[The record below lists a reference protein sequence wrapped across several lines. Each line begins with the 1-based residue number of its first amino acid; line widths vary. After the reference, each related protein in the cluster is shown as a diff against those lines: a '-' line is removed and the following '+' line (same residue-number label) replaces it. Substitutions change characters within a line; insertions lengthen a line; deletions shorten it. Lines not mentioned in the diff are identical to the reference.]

1 MTKYIFVT
9 GGVVSGL
16 GKGITSASLGNLLK
30 ARGLSIVNQKL
41 DPYINVDPDT
51 MNPFQ
56 HGEVFV
62 TEDGAT
68 TDLDLGHYERFT
80 GVNLRKDANVTTG
93 SIYRKVIERERKG
106 DYLGA
111 TVQVIPHITD
121 EIKRRIKGISNE
133 VDVQITEIGGTV
145 GDIEI
150 LPFLEAARQIRK
162 EFGQENV
169 MFVHVTLVPFIGPST
184 ELKTKPTQHSV
195 SMLRSYGIS
204 PDLIVLRS
212 EQELTDEIKSKVSL
226 FCDVSFENVINAPD
240 LDDIYDVPIKMY
252 EEGLDA
258 AVDKRLALNS
268 DSPDLSRW
276 NEMLSLKNGVNK
288 NVKIAILGK
297 YFGLPDSYMSV
308 VEALKHSCLQNKVN
322 LDLVWIDADNYEI
335 EDLKNLNGVVVP
347 GGFGYRGI
355 EGKIGAIEYL
365 RKNKIPF
372 LGICLGLQCAV
383 IEFARNVCG
392 ISDANST
399 EFSQTTKNPVID
411 LLPNQDLEADDV
423 GASMRLGTYPCKIQ
437 PDTMAK
443 DIYNNEIIYERHRHR
458 YEVNNKFRN
467 ELESKGLV
475 FSGLSPDED
484 LVEMIELK
492 DHPYFVASQFH
503 PEFKSRPWDPAP
515 MFNSF
520 IAASKEIEFFDE
532 KGSRIHEL
540 EKVEINPYGLKIL
553 ELNEIP
559 SLKKQKGLFIIW
571 ADSGIKGEHYLHAG
585 DGVPLRTVKALD
597 EGLPPFNSK
606 GLSIFISYKI

>member
-30 ARGLSIVNQKL
+30 SRGLSVINQKL

-80 GVNLRKDANVTTG
+80 GVNLRKDSNVTTG
-93 SIYRKVIERERKG
+93 SIYRKVIESERKG

-121 EIKRRIKGISNE
+121 EIKRRIKGISNDI
-133 VDVQITEIGGTV
+133 DVQITEIGGTV

-162 EFGQENV
+162 ELGSENV
-169 MFVHVTLVPFIGPST
+169 MFIHVTLVPFIGPST

-195 SMLRSYGIS
+195 TLLRAAGIS

-212 EQELTDEIKSKVSL
+212 DRELNEEIKSKVSL
-226 FCDVSFENVINAPD
+226 FCDVSLSNVINAPD
-240 LDDIYDVPIKMY
+240 LDDIYEVPLRMY
-252 EEGLDA
+252 DEGLDN
-258 AVDKRLALNS
+258 AVNDRLKLNS
-268 DSPDLSRW
+268 NSQDLSQW
-276 NEMLSLKNGVNK
+276 KTMVDLKQNAINT
-288 NVKIAILGK
+288 VKIAILGK
-297 YFGLPDSYMSV
+297 YFGLPDSYLSV
-308 VEALKHSCLQNKVN
+308 VESLKHSCLHNNVK
-322 LDLVWIDADNYEI
+322 LDLHWIDADNFEL
-335 EDLKNLNGVVVP
+335 DLLADMDGVIVP

-355 EGKIGAIEYL
+355 EGKISAIQYI

-392 ISDANST
+392 ISDANSS
-399 EFSQTTKNPVID
+399 EFSQNTKNYVID
-411 LLPNQDLEADDV
+411 LLPNQDLDKDDV
-423 GASMRLGTYPCKIQ
+423 GASMRLGTYPCKIN
-437 PDTMAK
+437 PDTIASK
-443 DIYNNEIIYERHRHR
+443 IYSDEVIYERHRHR
-458 YEVNNKFRN
+458 YEVNNKYRDKLIEN
-467 ELESKGLV
+467 GLIIGGV
-475 FSGLSPDED
+475 SPDNN
-484 LVEMIELK
+484 LVEMIEIK

-503 PEFKSRPWDPAP
+503 PEFKSRPWEPAP
-515 MFNSF
+515 LFNDF
-520 IAASKEIEFFDE
+520 IS
-532 KGSRIHEL
+532 S
-540 EKVEINPYGLKIL
+540 
-553 ELNEIP
+553 
-559 SLKKQKGLFIIW
+559 S
-571 ADSGIKGEHYLHAG
+571 IKTKSSESNNI
-585 DGVPLRTVKALD
+585 VSETVK
-597 EGLPPFNSK
+597 K
-606 GLSIFISYKI
+606 K

>member
-30 ARGLSIVNQKL
+30 ARGFSVVNQKL

-121 EIKRRIKGISNE
+121 EIKRRIKGISND

-162 EFGQENV
+162 ELGQENV

-204 PDLIVLRS
+204 PDIIVLRS
-212 EQELTDEIKSKVSL
+212 EQELNDEIKSKVSL
-226 FCDVSFENVINAPD
+226 FCDVSLENVINAPD
-240 LDDIYDVPIKMY
+240 LDDIYDVPIKMF
-252 EEGLDA
+252 EEGLDSS
-258 AVDKRLALNS
+258 VNTRLSLNS
-268 DSPDLSRW
+268 DEPNLDQW
-276 NEMLSLKNGVNK
+276 KQMLSLKNGVK
-288 NVKIAILGK
+288 KDIKIAILGK

-308 VEALKHSCLQNKVN
+308 VESLKHACLQNKVN
-322 LDLVWIDADNYEI
+322 LDIVWIDADNF
-335 EDLKNLNGVVVP
+335 DLDELKKLNGVVVP

-355 EGKIGAIEYL
+355 EGKILAIEYL

-383 IEFARNVCG
+383 IEFARNECK

-411 LLPNQDLEADDV
+411 LLPNQNLENDDI
-423 GASMRLGTYPCKIQ
+423 GASMRLGTYPCKIK
-437 PDTMAK
+437 PNTIASE
-443 DIYNNEIIYERHRHR
+443 IYNNEIVYERHRHR
-458 YEVNNKFRN
+458 YEVNNKFRKQ
-467 ELESKGLV
+467 LEDKGLI

-520 IAASKEIEFFDE
+520 IKASKNIEYVIENVED
-532 KGSRIHEL
+532 GQ
-540 EKVEINPYGLKIL
+540 KVK
-553 ELNEIP
+553 
-559 SLKKQKGLFIIW
+559 
-571 ADSGIKGEHYLHAG
+571 D
-585 DGVPLRTVKALD
+585 
-597 EGLPPFNSK
+597 
-606 GLSIFISYKI
+606 

>member
-30 ARGLSIVNQKL
+30 ARGLSVVNQKL

-121 EIKRRIKGISNE
+121 EIKRRIKGISND

-204 PDLIVLRS
+204 PDIIVLRS
-212 EQELTDEIKSKVSL
+212 EQELNDEIKSKVSL
-226 FCDVSFENVINAPD
+226 FCDVSLENVINAPD
-240 LDDIYDVPIKMY
+240 LDDIYDVPIKMF
-252 EEGLDA
+252 EEGLDSS
-258 AVDKRLALNS
+258 VNTRLSLNS
-268 DSPDLSRW
+268 HEPNLTQW
-276 NEMLSLKNGVNK
+276 KQMLSLKEGVQK
-288 NVKIAILGK
+288 NIKIAILGK

-308 VEALKHSCLQNKVN
+308 VEALKHACLQNKVN
-322 LDLVWIDADNYEI
+322 LDLVWIDADNFELD
-335 EDLKNLNGVVVP
+335 DLKKLNGVVVP

-355 EGKIGAIEYL
+355 EGKILAIEYL

-411 LLPNQDLEADDV
+411 LLPNQNLENDDV

-437 PDTMAK
+437 PNTNANE
-443 DIYNNEIIYERHRHR
+443 IYNNEIIYERHRHR
-458 YEVNNKFRN
+458 YEVNNKFRKK
-467 ELESKGLV
+467 LEDSGLI

-484 LVEMIELK
+484 LVEMIELR

-520 IAASKEIEFFDE
+520 ITASKNIEFVIENVED
-532 KGSRIHEL
+532 GQ
-540 EKVEINPYGLKIL
+540 KVK
-553 ELNEIP
+553 
-559 SLKKQKGLFIIW
+559 
-571 ADSGIKGEHYLHAG
+571 D
-585 DGVPLRTVKALD
+585 
-597 EGLPPFNSK
+597 
-606 GLSIFISYKI
+606 

>member
-268 DSPDLSRW
+268 DSPDLTRW

-443 DIYNNEIIYERHRHR
+443 DLYNNEIIYERHRHR

-520 IAASKEIEFFDE
+520 IAASKEIKFFDE
-532 KGSRIHEL
+532 NVKDEH
-540 EKVEINPYGLKIL
+540 KVK
-553 ELNEIP
+553 
-559 SLKKQKGLFIIW
+559 
-571 ADSGIKGEHYLHAG
+571 D
-585 DGVPLRTVKALD
+585 
-597 EGLPPFNSK
+597 
-606 GLSIFISYKI
+606 

>member
-355 EGKIGAIEYL
+355 EGKIGAIEFL

-443 DIYNNEIIYERHRHR
+443 EVYNNEIIYERHRHR

-520 IAASKEIEFFDE
+520 IAASKEIKFFDE
-532 KGSRIHEL
+532 NVKDCLLYTS
-540 EKVEINPYGLKIL
+540 
-553 ELNEIP
+553 P
-559 SLKKQKGLFIIW
+559 SPRD
-571 ADSGIKGEHYLHAG
+571 A
-585 DGVPLRTVKALD
+585 
-597 EGLPPFNSK
+597 
-606 GLSIFISYKI
+606 

>member
-258 AVDKRLALNS
+258 AVDKRLSLNS
-268 DSPDLSRW
+268 DSTDLSRW

-335 EDLKNLNGVVVP
+335 EDLKKLNGVVVP

-365 RKNKIPF
+365 GKNKIPF

-520 IAASKEIEFFDE
+520 IAASKEIKFFDE
-532 KGSRIHEL
+532 NVKDEH
-540 EKVEINPYGLKIL
+540 KVK
-553 ELNEIP
+553 
-559 SLKKQKGLFIIW
+559 
-571 ADSGIKGEHYLHAG
+571 D
-585 DGVPLRTVKALD
+585 
-597 EGLPPFNSK
+597 
-606 GLSIFISYKI
+606 

>member
-93 SIYRKVIERERKG
+93 SIYRKVIDRERKG

-437 PDTMAK
+437 PDTLAK
-443 DIYNNEIIYERHRHR
+443 DVYNNEIIYERHRHG

-520 IAASKEIEFFDE
+520 IAASKEIKFFDE
-532 KGSRIHEL
+532 NVKDEH
-540 EKVEINPYGLKIL
+540 KVK
-553 ELNEIP
+553 
-559 SLKKQKGLFIIW
+559 
-571 ADSGIKGEHYLHAG
+571 D
-585 DGVPLRTVKALD
+585 
-597 EGLPPFNSK
+597 
-606 GLSIFISYKI
+606 

>member
-106 DYLGA
+106 DYIGA

-268 DSPDLSRW
+268 DSPYLSRW

-443 DIYNNEIIYERHRHR
+443 DVYNNEIIYERHRHR

-484 LVEMIELK
+484 LVEMIEIK

-520 IAASKEIEFFDE
+520 IAASKEIKFFDE
-532 KGSRIHEL
+532 NVKDEH
-540 EKVEINPYGLKIL
+540 KVK
-553 ELNEIP
+553 
-559 SLKKQKGLFIIW
+559 
-571 ADSGIKGEHYLHAG
+571 D
-585 DGVPLRTVKALD
+585 
-597 EGLPPFNSK
+597 
-606 GLSIFISYKI
+606 

>member
-30 ARGLSIVNQKL
+30 SRGLSVVNQKL

-93 SIYRKVIERERKG
+93 SIYRKVIDRERKG

-121 EIKRRIKGISNE
+121 EIKRRIKGISND

-204 PDLIVLRS
+204 PDIIVLRS
-212 EQELTDEIKSKVSL
+212 EQELNDEIKNKVSL
-226 FCDVSFENVINAPD
+226 FCDVSIDNVINAPD
-240 LDDIYDVPIKMY
+240 LDDIYDIPIKMH

-258 AVDKRLALNS
+258 SVNTRLSLNS
-268 DSPDLSRW
+268 KEPNLTQW
-276 NEMLSLKNGVNK
+276 KQMLSLKDGVQQNI
-288 NVKIAILGK
+288 KIAILGK

-308 VEALKHSCLQNKVN
+308 VEALKHACLQNKVN
-322 LDLVWIDADNYEI
+322 LDLLWIDADNF
-335 EDLKNLNGVVVP
+335 DLDELKKLNGVVVP

-355 EGKIGAIEYL
+355 EGKILAIEYL

-411 LLPNQDLEADDV
+411 LLPNQNLEDDDI

-437 PDTMAK
+437 SDTTANE
-443 DIYNNEIIYERHRHR
+443 IYNNEIVYERHRHR
-458 YEVNNKFRN
+458 YEVNNKFRKN
-467 ELESKGLV
+467 LEDNGLI

-484 LVEMIELK
+484 LIEMIELK

-503 PEFKSRPWDPAP
+503 PEFKSRPWEPAP

-520 IAASKEIEFFDE
+520 IAASKNIEFVIENVED
-532 KGSRIHEL
+532 GQ
-540 EKVEINPYGLKIL
+540 KVK
-553 ELNEIP
+553 
-559 SLKKQKGLFIIW
+559 
-571 ADSGIKGEHYLHAG
+571 D
-585 DGVPLRTVKALD
+585 
-597 EGLPPFNSK
+597 
-606 GLSIFISYKI
+606 

>member
-30 ARGLSIVNQKL
+30 SRGLSVVNQKL

-93 SIYRKVIERERKG
+93 SIYRKVIDRERKG
-106 DYLGA
+106 DYLGD

-121 EIKRRIKGISNE
+121 EIKRRIKGISND

-204 PDLIVLRS
+204 PDIIVLRS
-212 EQELTDEIKSKVSL
+212 EQELNDEIKNKVSL
-226 FCDVSFENVINAPD
+226 FCDVSIDNVINAPD
-240 LDDIYDVPIKMY
+240 LDDIYDIPLKMH
-252 EEGLDA
+252 EEGLDSS
-258 AVDKRLALNS
+258 VNTRLSLNS
-268 DSPDLSRW
+268 KDPNLTQW
-276 NEMLSLKNGVNK
+276 KQMLSLKDGVKQNI
-288 NVKIAILGK
+288 KIAILGK

-308 VEALKHSCLQNKVN
+308 VEALKHACLQNKVN
-322 LDLVWIDADNYEI
+322 LDLLWIDADNF
-335 EDLKNLNGVVVP
+335 DLDELKKLNGVVVP

-355 EGKIGAIEYL
+355 EGKILAIEFL

-411 LLPNQDLEADDV
+411 LLPNQNLEDDDI

-437 PDTMAK
+437 SDTTANK
-443 DIYNNEIIYERHRHR
+443 IYNNEIVYERHRHR
-458 YEVNNKFRN
+458 YEVNNKFRKN
-467 ELESKGLV
+467 LEDNGLI

-484 LVEMIELK
+484 LIEMIELK

-503 PEFKSRPWDPAP
+503 PEFKSRPWEPAP

-520 IAASKEIEFFDE
+520 ISASKNIEFVIE
-532 KGSRIHEL
+532 NVEYGQ
-540 EKVEINPYGLKIL
+540 KVK
-553 ELNEIP
+553 
-559 SLKKQKGLFIIW
+559 
-571 ADSGIKGEHYLHAG
+571 D
-585 DGVPLRTVKALD
+585 
-597 EGLPPFNSK
+597 
-606 GLSIFISYKI
+606 

>member
-30 ARGLSIVNQKL
+30 SRGLSIVNQKL

-121 EIKRRIKGISNE
+121 EIKRRIKGISND

-162 EFGQENV
+162 ELGSENV
-169 MFVHVTLVPFIGPST
+169 MFIHVTLVPFIGPST

-195 SMLRSYGIS
+195 SMLRGYGIS

-212 EQELTDEIKSKVSL
+212 DRGLDEDIKNKVSL
-226 FCDVSFENVINAPD
+226 FCDVSYENVINAPD
-240 LDDIYDVPIKMY
+240 LDDIYDVPLKMHS
-252 EEGLDA
+252 EGLDA
-258 AVDKRLALNS
+258 AVDKRLNLDTTEPELQDWKNML
-268 DSPDLSRW
+268 DLKK
-276 NEMLSLKNGVNK
+276 EATKDVE
-288 NVKIAILGK
+288 IAILGK

-308 VEALKHSCLQNKVN
+308 VESLKHACLQNKVN
-322 LDLVWIDADNYEI
+322 LNLHWIDADNYDN
-335 EDLKNLNGVVVP
+335 EDLSNLDGVVVP
-347 GGFGYRGI
+347 GGFGVRGI
-355 EGKIGAIEYL
+355 EGKISAIQYL
-365 RKNKIPF
+365 RENKVPF

-383 IEFARNVCG
+383 IEYARNVCG
-392 ISDANST
+392 INDANSS
-399 EFSQTTKNPVID
+399 EFSQNTKDFVID
-411 LLPNQDLEADDV
+411 LLPNQDLDKDDV
-423 GASMRLGTYPCKIQ
+423 GASMRLGTYPCKIEKN
-437 PDTMAK
+437 TLTSEIYK
-443 DIYNNEIIYERHRHR
+443 DEVIYERHRHR
-458 YEVNNKFRN
+458 YEVNNKYRDT
-467 ELESKGLV
+467 LEENGLI
-475 FSGLSPDED
+475 FSGLSPDNN

-492 DHPYFVASQFH
+492 DHPFFVGSQFH
-503 PEFKSRPWDPAP
+503 PEFKSRPWEPSP
-515 MFNSF
+515 IFNSF
-520 IAASKEIEFFDE
+520 IKSASIKTQNKNEATL
-532 KGSRIHEL
+532 KT
-540 EKVEINPYGLKIL
+540 KVK
-553 ELNEIP
+553 
-559 SLKKQKGLFIIW
+559 
-571 ADSGIKGEHYLHAG
+571 D
-585 DGVPLRTVKALD
+585 
-597 EGLPPFNSK
+597 
-606 GLSIFISYKI
+606 

>member
-258 AVDKRLALNS
+258 AVDKRLSLNS
-268 DSPDLSRW
+268 DSTDLSRW

-355 EGKIGAIEYL
+355 EGKIGAIEFL

-437 PDTMAK
+437 PETMAK

-520 IAASKEIEFFDE
+520 IAASKEIKFFDE
-532 KGSRIHEL
+532 NVKDEH
-540 EKVEINPYGLKIL
+540 KVK
-553 ELNEIP
+553 
-559 SLKKQKGLFIIW
+559 
-571 ADSGIKGEHYLHAG
+571 D
-585 DGVPLRTVKALD
+585 
-597 EGLPPFNSK
+597 
-606 GLSIFISYKI
+606 

>member
-30 ARGLSIVNQKL
+30 ARKLTVVNQKL

-80 GVNLRKDANVTTG
+80 GVNLKRDANVTTG

-106 DYLGA
+106 SYLGD

-121 EIKRRIKGISNE
+121 EIKRRIKGISND

-169 MFVHVTLVPFIGPST
+169 MFVHVTLVPYIGPST

-204 PDLIVLRS
+204 PDLIVLR
-212 EQELTDEIKSKVSL
+212 TDRDLGQEIKNKVSL
-226 FCDVSFENVINAPD
+226 FCDVDISNVIEAPD
-240 LDDIYDVPIKMY
+240 LSDIYDVPIKMF
-252 EEGLDA
+252 EEGLDE
-258 AVDKRLALNS
+258 AVDKRLNLQTS
-268 DSPDLSRW
+268 PPDLNKWKS
-276 NEMLSLKNGVNK
+276 MMDLKKDIKK
-288 NVKIAILGK
+288 NIRIGILGK

-308 VEALKHSCLQNKVN
+308 VEALRHSCLQLKLG
-322 LDLVWIDADNYEI
+322 LDLVWLDADNYEL
-335 EDLKNLNGVVVP
+335 EELSSLNGVIIP

-355 EGKIGAIEYL
+355 EGKIEAIKYIRE
-365 RKNKIPF
+365 NKIPF

-383 IEFARNVCG
+383 IEFARNVCN
-392 ISDANST
+392 IKDANSS
-399 EFSQTTKNPVID
+399 EFSQSSKNLVID
-411 LLPNQDLEADDV
+411 LLPDQNLDKDDV

-437 PDTMAK
+437 SGSVSK
-443 DIYNNEIIYERHRHR
+443 SIYKEEVIYERHRHR
-458 YEVNNKFRN
+458 YEVNNKYRDQLA
-467 ELESKGLV
+467 EGGLV
-475 FSGLSPDED
+475 FSGLSPDNN
-484 LVEMIELK
+484 LVEMIELR

-503 PEFKSRPWDPAP
+503 PEFKSRPWEPAP
-515 MFNSF
+515 MFYSF
-520 IAASKEIEFFDE
+520 VEAAA
-532 KGSRIHEL
+532 
-540 EKVEINPYGLKIL
+540 KVESS
-553 ELNEIP
+553 E
-559 SLKKQKGLFIIW
+559 
-571 ADSGIKGEHYLHAG
+571 
-585 DGVPLRTVKALD
+585 VPLKNEQTVSD
-597 EGLPPFNSK
+597 
-606 GLSIFISYKI
+606 

>member
-30 ARGLSIVNQKL
+30 ARNLSVVNQKL

-80 GVNLRKDANVTTG
+80 GVNLKRDANVTTG

-106 DYLGA
+106 SYLGD

-121 EIKRRIKGISNE
+121 EIKRRIKGISND

-169 MFVHVTLVPFIGPST
+169 MFVHVTLVPYIGPST

-204 PDLIVLRS
+204 PDLIVLR
-212 EQELTDEIKSKVSL
+212 TDRDLGQEIKNKVSL
-226 FCDVSFENVINAPD
+226 FCDVDISNVIEAPD
-240 LDDIYDVPIKMY
+240 LSDIYDVPIKMF
-252 EEGLDA
+252 EEGLDE
-258 AVDKRLALNS
+258 AVDKRLNLQTS
-268 DSPDLSRW
+268 PPDLSKW
-276 NEMLSLKNGVNK
+276 KSMMDLKKDIKK
-288 NVKIAILGK
+288 NIRIGILGK

-308 VEALKHSCLQNKVN
+308 VEALRHSCLQQKLN
-322 LDLVWIDADNYEI
+322 LDLVWLDADNY
-335 EDLKNLNGVVVP
+335 DLEELSSLNGVIIP

-355 EGKIGAIEYL
+355 EGKIEAIKYIRE
-365 RKNKIPF
+365 NKIPF

-383 IEFARNVCG
+383 IEFARNVCN
-392 ISDANST
+392 IKDANSS
-399 EFSQTTKNPVID
+399 EFSQSSKNLVID
-411 LLPNQDLEADDV
+411 LLPDQNLEKDDV

-437 PDTMAK
+437 NGSVSKSIYK
-443 DIYNNEIIYERHRHR
+443 DEVIYERHRHR
-458 YEVNNKFRN
+458 YEVNNKYRDQLA
-467 ELESKGLV
+467 EGGLV
-475 FSGLSPDED
+475 FSGLSPDNN
-484 LVEMIELK
+484 LVEMIELR

-503 PEFKSRPWDPAP
+503 PEFKSRPWEPAP
-515 MFNSF
+515 MFYSFVEAAAKIENS
-520 IAASKEIEFFDE
+520 E
-532 KGSRIHEL
+532 
-540 EKVEINPYGLKIL
+540 
-553 ELNEIP
+553 
-559 SLKKQKGLFIIW
+559 
-571 ADSGIKGEHYLHAG
+571 
-585 DGVPLRTVKALD
+585 VPLKNEQTVSD
-597 EGLPPFNSK
+597 
-606 GLSIFISYKI
+606 

>member
-30 ARGLSIVNQKL
+30 SRGLSVVNQKL

-121 EIKRRIKGISNE
+121 EIKRRIKGISND

-212 EQELTDEIKSKVSL
+212 DRDLTDEIKSKVSL
-226 FCDVSFENVINAPD
+226 FCDVDLHNVINAPD
-240 LDDIYDVPIKMY
+240 LNDIYDVPLKMLD
-252 EEGLDA
+252 EGLDS
-258 AVDKRLALNS
+258 AVDKRLNLNTPE
-268 DSPDLSRW
+268 PDLTKWKS
-276 NEMLSLKNGVNK
+276 MMSLKDGVTK
-288 NVKIAILGK
+288 NVNIAILGK

-308 VEALKHSCLQNKVN
+308 VEALKHACLQNKVILN
-322 LDLVWIDADNYEI
+322 LHWIDADNFDIDE
-335 EDLKNLNGVVVP
+335 LSSLNGVVVP

-355 EGKIGAIEYL
+355 EGKISAIEYI
-365 RKNKIPF
+365 RKNNIPF

-392 ISDANST
+392 ISDANSS
-399 EFSQTTKNPVID
+399 EFSKISKNPVID
-411 LLPNQDLEADDV
+411 ILPNQNLEKDDV
-423 GASMRLGTYPCKIQ
+423 GASMRLGTYPCKIID
-437 PDTMAK
+437 DTHAQK
-443 DIYNNEIIYERHRHR
+443 IYGNEIVYERHRHR
-458 YEVNNKFRN
+458 YEVNNKYRK
-467 ELESKGLV
+467 ELEASGLV
-475 FSGLSPDED
+475 FSGVSPDED
-484 LVEMIELK
+484 LIEMIELK
-492 DHPYFVASQFH
+492 GHPFFVASQFH

-520 IAASKEIEFFDE
+520 IKASKELDIPKE
-532 KGSRIHEL
+532 KIDDST
-540 EKVEINPYGLKIL
+540 KVR
-553 ELNEIP
+553 
-559 SLKKQKGLFIIW
+559 
-571 ADSGIKGEHYLHAG
+571 D
-585 DGVPLRTVKALD
+585 
-597 EGLPPFNSK
+597 
-606 GLSIFISYKI
+606 

>member
-1 MTKYIFVT
+1 VTKYIFVT

-252 EEGLDA
+252 EEGLDS

-411 LLPNQDLEADDV
+411 LLPNQDLEADDI

-520 IAASKEIEFFDE
+520 IAASKEIKFFDE
-532 KGSRIHEL
+532 NVKDEH
-540 EKVEINPYGLKIL
+540 KVK
-553 ELNEIP
+553 
-559 SLKKQKGLFIIW
+559 
-571 ADSGIKGEHYLHAG
+571 D
-585 DGVPLRTVKALD
+585 
-597 EGLPPFNSK
+597 
-606 GLSIFISYKI
+606 

>member
-30 ARGLSIVNQKL
+30 SRGLSVINQKL

-80 GVNLRKDANVTTG
+80 GVNLRKDSNVTTG
-93 SIYRKVIERERKG
+93 SIYRKVIESERKG

-121 EIKRRIKGISNE
+121 EIKRRIKGISNDI
-133 VDVQITEIGGTV
+133 DVQITEIGGTV

-162 EFGQENV
+162 ELGSENV

-195 SMLRSYGIS
+195 TLLRAAGIS

-212 EQELTDEIKSKVSL
+212 DRELNEEIKSKVSL
-226 FCDVSFENVINAPD
+226 FCDVSLSNVINAPD
-240 LDDIYDVPIKMY
+240 LDDIYEVPLRMFD
-252 EEGLDA
+252 EGLDN
-258 AVDKRLALNS
+258 AVNDRLKLNS
-268 DSPDLSRW
+268 NSQDLSQW
-276 NEMLSLKNGVNK
+276 KTMVDLKQNAINT
-288 NVKIAILGK
+288 VKIAILGK
-297 YFGLPDSYMSV
+297 YFGLPDSYLSV
-308 VEALKHSCLQNKVN
+308 VESLKHSCLHNNVK
-322 LDLVWIDADNYEI
+322 LDLHWIDADNFEL
-335 EDLKNLNGVVVP
+335 DLLADMDGVIVP

-355 EGKIGAIEYL
+355 EGKISAIQYIRE
-365 RKNKIPF
+365 NKIPF

-392 ISDANST
+392 ISDANSS
-399 EFSQTTKNPVID
+399 EFSQNTKNYVID
-411 LLPNQDLEADDV
+411 LLPNQDLDKDDV
-423 GASMRLGTYPCKIQ
+423 GASMRLGTYPCKIN
-437 PDTMAK
+437 PDTIASK
-443 DIYNNEIIYERHRHR
+443 IYSDEIIYERHRHR
-458 YEVNNKFRN
+458 YEVNNKYRDKLIEN
-467 ELESKGLV
+467 GLIIGGV
-475 FSGLSPDED
+475 SPDNN
-484 LVEMIELK
+484 LVEMIEIK

-503 PEFKSRPWDPAP
+503 PEFKSRPWEPAP
-515 MFNSF
+515 LFNDF
-520 IAASKEIEFFDE
+520 IAS
-532 KGSRIHEL
+532 
-540 EKVEINPYGLKIL
+540 
-553 ELNEIP
+553 
-559 SLKKQKGLFIIW
+559 SLKTKSSESNNIV
-571 ADSGIKGEHYLHAG
+571 SE
-585 DGVPLRTVKALD
+585 TVK
-597 EGLPPFNSK
+597 K
-606 GLSIFISYKI
+606 K

>member
-30 ARGLSIVNQKL
+30 SRGLTVINQKL

-121 EIKRRIKGISNE
+121 EIKRRIKGISND

-162 EFGQENV
+162 ELGSENV
-169 MFVHVTLVPFIGPST
+169 MFIHVTLVPYIGPST

-195 SMLRSYGIS
+195 SMLRGYGIS

-212 EQELTDEIKSKVSL
+212 DKGLDEDIKNKVSL
-226 FCDVSFENVINAPD
+226 FCDVTYENVINAPD
-240 LDDIYDVPIKMY
+240 LDDIYDVPLKMNS
-252 EEGLDA
+252 EGLDL
-258 AVDKRLALNS
+258 AVDKRLNLNTEQ
-268 DSPDLSRW
+268 PDLESW
-276 NEMLSLKNGVNK
+276 KKMLNLKK
-288 NVKIAILGK
+288 EATKEIRIAILGK

-308 VEALKHSCLQNKVN
+308 VESLKHACLQNKVN
-322 LDLVWIDADNYEI
+322 LNLQWIDADSYEI
-335 EDLKNLNGVVVP
+335 DDLSSLDGVVVP
-347 GGFGYRGI
+347 GGFGVRGI
-355 EGKIGAIEYL
+355 EGKIKAIQYL
-365 RKNKIPF
+365 RVNKIPF

-383 IEFARNVCG
+383 IEYARNVCG
-392 ISDANST
+392 INEANSS
-399 EFSQTTKNPVID
+399 EFSQNTKDYVID
-411 LLPNQDLEADDV
+411 LLPNQDLDKDDV
-423 GASMRLGTYPCKIQ
+423 GASMRLGTYPCKIEKN
-437 PDTMAK
+437 TLTSE
-443 DIYNNEIIYERHRHR
+443 IYNEEVIYERHRHR
-458 YEVNNKFRN
+458 YEVNNKYRDI
-467 ELESKGLV
+467 LEKNGLI
-475 FSGLSPDED
+475 FSGLSPDNN
-484 LVEMIELK
+484 LVEMIEIK
-492 DHPYFVASQFH
+492 DHPFLVATQFH
-503 PEFKSRPWDPAP
+503 PEFKSRPWEPAP
-515 MFNSF
+515 MFNKF
-520 IAASKEIEFFDE
+520 IQSASSEPKTTSDNSS
-532 KGSRIHEL
+532 KA
-540 EKVEINPYGLKIL
+540 KVK
-553 ELNEIP
+553 
-559 SLKKQKGLFIIW
+559 
-571 ADSGIKGEHYLHAG
+571 D
-585 DGVPLRTVKALD
+585 
-597 EGLPPFNSK
+597 
-606 GLSIFISYKI
+606 

>member
-30 ARGLSIVNQKL
+30 ARNLTVVNQKL

-80 GVNLRKDANVTTG
+80 GVNLKRDANVTTG

-106 DYLGA
+106 SYLGD

-121 EIKRRIKGISNE
+121 EIKRRIKGISND

-169 MFVHVTLVPFIGPST
+169 MFVHVTLVPYIGPST

-204 PDLIVLRS
+204 PDLIVLR
-212 EQELTDEIKSKVSL
+212 TDRDLGQEIKNKVSL
-226 FCDVSFENVINAPD
+226 FCDVDISNVIEAPD
-240 LDDIYDVPIKMY
+240 LSDIYDVPIKMF
-252 EEGLDA
+252 EEGLDE
-258 AVDKRLALNS
+258 AVDKRLNLQTS
-268 DSPDLSRW
+268 PPDLSKW
-276 NEMLSLKNGVNK
+276 KSMMDLKKDIKRNIRIG
-288 NVKIAILGK
+288 ILGK

-308 VEALKHSCLQNKVN
+308 VEALRHSCLQQKLS
-322 LDLVWIDADNYEI
+322 LDLVWLDADNYEL
-335 EDLKNLNGVVVP
+335 EELSSLNGVIIP

-355 EGKIGAIEYL
+355 EGKIEAIKYIRE
-365 RKNKIPF
+365 NNIPF

-383 IEFARNVCG
+383 IEFARNVCN
-392 ISDANST
+392 IKDANSS
-399 EFSQTTKNPVID
+399 EFSQSSKNLVID
-411 LLPNQDLEADDV
+411 LLPDQNLEKDDV
-423 GASMRLGTYPCKIQ
+423 GASMRLGTYPCKLQSGSVSKSIY
-437 PDTMAK
+437 K
-443 DIYNNEIIYERHRHR
+443 DEVIYERHRHR
-458 YEVNNKFRN
+458 YEVNNKYRDQLA
-467 ELESKGLV
+467 EGGLV
-475 FSGLSPDED
+475 FSGLSPDNN

-503 PEFKSRPWDPAP
+503 PEFKSRPWEPAP
-515 MFNSF
+515 MFYSF
-520 IAASKEIEFFDE
+520 VEAAAKIE
-532 KGSRIHEL
+532 
-540 EKVEINPYGLKIL
+540 NP
-553 ELNEIP
+553 E
-559 SLKKQKGLFIIW
+559 
-571 ADSGIKGEHYLHAG
+571 
-585 DGVPLRTVKALD
+585 VPLKNEQTVSD
-597 EGLPPFNSK
+597 
-606 GLSIFISYKI
+606 

>member
-30 ARGLSIVNQKL
+30 ARGLSVVNQKL

-162 EFGQENV
+162 ELGQENV

-204 PDLIVLRS
+204 PDIIVLRS
-212 EQELTDEIKSKVSL
+212 EQELNDEIKNKVSL
-226 FCDVSFENVINAPD
+226 FCDVSLENVINAPD
-240 LDDIYDVPIKMY
+240 LDDIYDIPIKMF
-252 EEGLDA
+252 EEGLDSS
-258 AVDKRLALNS
+258 VNTRLMLNS
-268 DSPDLSRW
+268 SSPDFTQW
-276 NEMLSLKNGVNK
+276 KQMLSLKDGVQK
-288 NVKIAILGK
+288 NIKIAILGK

-308 VEALKHSCLQNKVN
+308 VEALKHACLHNKVS
-322 LDLVWIDADNYEI
+322 LDLVWIDADNF
-335 EDLKNLNGVVVP
+335 DLDELKELNGVVVP

-355 EGKIGAIEYL
+355 EGKILAIEYL
-365 RKNKIPF
+365 RKNNIPF

-411 LLPNQDLEADDV
+411 LLPNQNLEHDDV

-437 PDTMAK
+437 PNTTVNE
-443 DIYNNEIIYERHRHR
+443 IYKNEIIYERHRHR
-458 YEVNNKFRN
+458 YEVNNKFRK
-467 ELESKGLV
+467 ELEDNGLI

-503 PEFKSRPWDPAP
+503 PEFKSRPWEPAP

-520 IAASKEIEFFDE
+520 INASKNIEFVIENVED
-532 KGSRIHEL
+532 GQ
-540 EKVEINPYGLKIL
+540 KVK
-553 ELNEIP
+553 
-559 SLKKQKGLFIIW
+559 
-571 ADSGIKGEHYLHAG
+571 D
-585 DGVPLRTVKALD
+585 
-597 EGLPPFNSK
+597 
-606 GLSIFISYKI
+606 

>member
-30 ARGLSIVNQKL
+30 SRGLSIVNQKL

-121 EIKRRIKGISNE
+121 EIKRRIKGISND

-162 EFGQENV
+162 ELGSENV
-169 MFVHVTLVPFIGPST
+169 MFIHVTLVPFIGPST

-195 SMLRSYGIS
+195 SMLRGYGIS

-212 EQELTDEIKSKVSL
+212 DRGLDEDIKNKVSL
-226 FCDVSFENVINAPD
+226 FCDVSYENVINAPD
-240 LDDIYDVPIKMY
+240 LDDIYDVPLKMHS
-252 EEGLDA
+252 EGLDA
-258 AVDKRLALNS
+258 AVDKRLNLDTTEPELQDWKNML
-268 DSPDLSRW
+268 DLKK
-276 NEMLSLKNGVNK
+276 EATKDVE
-288 NVKIAILGK
+288 IAILGK

-308 VEALKHSCLQNKVN
+308 VESLKHACLQNKVN
-322 LDLVWIDADNYEI
+322 LNLHWIDADNYDN
-335 EDLKNLNGVVVP
+335 EDLSNLDGVVVP
-347 GGFGYRGI
+347 GGFGVRGI
-355 EGKIGAIEYL
+355 EGKISAIQYL
-365 RKNKIPF
+365 RENKVPF

-383 IEFARNVCG
+383 IEYARNVCG
-392 ISDANST
+392 INDANSS
-399 EFSQTTKNPVID
+399 EFSQNTKDFVID
-411 LLPNQDLEADDV
+411 LLPNQDLDKDDV
-423 GASMRLGTYPCKIQ
+423 GASMRLGTYPCKIEKN
-437 PDTMAK
+437 TLTSEIYK
-443 DIYNNEIIYERHRHR
+443 DEVIYERHRHR
-458 YEVNNKFRN
+458 YEVNNKYRDT
-467 ELESKGLV
+467 LEENGLI
-475 FSGLSPDED
+475 FSGLSPDNN

-492 DHPYFVASQFH
+492 DHPFFVASQFH
-503 PEFKSRPWDPAP
+503 PEFKSRPWEPSP
-515 MFNSF
+515 IFNSF
-520 IAASKEIEFFDE
+520 IKSASIKTQNKNEATI
-532 KGSRIHEL
+532 KT
-540 EKVEINPYGLKIL
+540 KVK
-553 ELNEIP
+553 
-559 SLKKQKGLFIIW
+559 
-571 ADSGIKGEHYLHAG
+571 D
-585 DGVPLRTVKALD
+585 
-597 EGLPPFNSK
+597 
-606 GLSIFISYKI
+606 

>member
-30 ARGLSIVNQKL
+30 ARGLSVVNQKL

-121 EIKRRIKGISNE
+121 EIKRRIKGISND
-133 VDVQITEIGGTV
+133 VDIQITEIGGTV

-162 EFGQENV
+162 EFGSENV
-169 MFVHVTLVPFIGPST
+169 MFVHVTLVPFIGPSS

-204 PDLIVLRS
+204 PDIIVLRS
-212 EQELTDEIKSKVSL
+212 DRDLDKDIKNKVSQ
-226 FCDVSFENVINAPD
+226 FCDVDNDKVINAPD
-240 LDDIYDVPIKMY
+240 LDDIYEVPLYMY
-252 EEGLDA
+252 NEGLDK
-258 AVDKRLALNS
+258 AVNSRLKLNS
-268 DSPDLSRW
+268 PEPDLTKW
-276 NEMLSLKNGVNK
+276 KKLLDLKKG
-288 NVKIAILGK
+288 IDQEIQIGILGK
-297 YFGLPDSYMSV
+297 YFGLPDSYLSV
-308 VEALKHSCLQNKVN
+308 VEALKHSCLHNKVN
-322 LDLVWIDADNYEI
+322 LNLKWIDADNYDI
-335 EDLKNLNGVVVP
+335 EDISNLDGVIIP

-355 EGKIGAIEYL
+355 EGKITAIEYL
-365 RKNKIPF
+365 RKNNIPF

-392 ISDANST
+392 IKDANSS
-399 EFSQTTKNPVID
+399 EFSQTTPNPVID
-411 LLPNQDLEADDV
+411 LLPNQNLEKDDI
-423 GASMRLGTYPCKIQ
+423 GASMRLGTYPCKI
-437 PDTMAK
+437 TKSTIAEN
-443 DIYNNEIIYERHRHR
+443 IYKNEIIYERHRHR
-458 YEVNNKFRN
+458 YEVNNKFRKQ
-467 ELESKGLV
+467 LEENGLV
-475 FSGLSPDED
+475 ISGMSPDED
-484 LVEMIELK
+484 LVEMIEIK

-503 PEFKSRPWDPAP
+503 PEFKSRPWEPAP
-515 MFNSF
+515 MFYEFVKSAKN
-520 IAASKEIEFFDE
+520 ISKVDR
-532 KGSRIHEL
+532 KIHDKEQ
-540 EKVEINPYGLKIL
+540 VR
-553 ELNEIP
+553 
-559 SLKKQKGLFIIW
+559 
-571 ADSGIKGEHYLHAG
+571 D
-585 DGVPLRTVKALD
+585 
-597 EGLPPFNSK
+597 
-606 GLSIFISYKI
+606 

>member
-1 MTKYIFVT
+1 MIKYIFVT

-30 ARGLSIVNQKL
+30 ARNLTVVNQKL

-80 GVNLRKDANVTTG
+80 GVNLKRDANVTTG

-106 DYLGA
+106 SYLGD

-121 EIKRRIKGISNE
+121 EIKRRIKGISND

-162 EFGQENV
+162 EFGQKNV
-169 MFVHVTLVPFIGPST
+169 MFIHVTLVPYIGPST

-204 PDLIVLRS
+204 PDLIVLR
-212 EQELTDEIKSKVSL
+212 TDRDLGQEIKNKVSL
-226 FCDVSFENVINAPD
+226 FCDVDISNVIEAPD
-240 LDDIYDVPIKMY
+240 LSDIYDVPIKMF
-252 EEGLDA
+252 EEGLDE
-258 AVDKRLALNS
+258 AVDKRLNLQTS
-268 DSPDLSRW
+268 PPDLSKW
-276 NEMLSLKNGVNK
+276 KSMMDLKKDIKK
-288 NVKIAILGK
+288 NIRIGILGK

-308 VEALKHSCLQNKVN
+308 VEALRHSCLQQKLS
-322 LDLVWIDADNYEI
+322 LDLVWLDADNY
-335 EDLKNLNGVVVP
+335 DLEELSTLNGVIIP

-355 EGKIGAIEYL
+355 EGKIEAIKYIRE
-365 RKNKIPF
+365 NKIPF

-383 IEFARNVCG
+383 IEFARNVCN
-392 ISDANST
+392 IKDANSS
-399 EFSQTTKNPVID
+399 EFSQSSKDLVID
-411 LLPNQDLEADDV
+411 LLPDQNLEKDDV

-437 PDTMAK
+437 NGSVSKSIYK
-443 DIYNNEIIYERHRHR
+443 DEVIYERHRHR
-458 YEVNNKFRN
+458 YEVNNKYRDQLA
-467 ELESKGLV
+467 EGGLV
-475 FSGLSPDED
+475 FSGLSPDNN

-503 PEFKSRPWDPAP
+503 PEFKSRPWEPAP
-515 MFNSF
+515 MFYSF
-520 IAASKEIEFFDE
+520 VEAAAKIETPE
-532 KGSRIHEL
+532 
-540 EKVEINPYGLKIL
+540 
-553 ELNEIP
+553 
-559 SLKKQKGLFIIW
+559 
-571 ADSGIKGEHYLHAG
+571 
-585 DGVPLRTVKALD
+585 VPLKTEQTVSD
-597 EGLPPFNSK
+597 
-606 GLSIFISYKI
+606 

>member
-106 DYLGA
+106 DYIGA

-276 NEMLSLKNGVNK
+276 SEMLSLKNGVNK

-437 PDTMAK
+437 PDTMTK

-467 ELESKGLV
+467 ELESKGLI

-520 IAASKEIEFFDE
+520 IAASKEIKFFDE
-532 KGSRIHEL
+532 NVKDEH
-540 EKVEINPYGLKIL
+540 KVK
-553 ELNEIP
+553 
-559 SLKKQKGLFIIW
+559 
-571 ADSGIKGEHYLHAG
+571 D
-585 DGVPLRTVKALD
+585 
-597 EGLPPFNSK
+597 
-606 GLSIFISYKI
+606 

>member
-30 ARGLSIVNQKL
+30 ARGLSVINQKL

-80 GVNLRKDANVTTG
+80 GVNLKKDSNVTTG
-93 SIYRKVIERERKG
+93 SIYRKVIESERKG

-121 EIKRRIKGISNE
+121 EIKRRIKGISNN

-162 EFGQENV
+162 ELGIENV
-169 MFVHVTLVPFIGPST
+169 MFIHVTLVPFIGPST

-195 SMLRSYGIS
+195 SLLRAAGIS

-212 EQELTDEIKSKVSL
+212 DRELNDEIKSKVSL
-226 FCDVSFENVINAPD
+226 FCDVAVNNVINAPD
-240 LDDIYDVPIKMY
+240 LDDIYEVPLRML
-252 EEGLDA
+252 EEGLDH
-258 AVDKRLALNS
+258 AVDDRLNLLTS
-268 DSPDLSRW
+268 EP
-276 NEMLSLKNGVNK
+276 SLEDWKTMVNLK
-288 NVKIAILGK
+288 LESNKSVKIAILGK
-297 YFGLPDSYMSV
+297 YFGLPDSYLSV
-308 VEALKHSCLQNKVN
+308 VESLNHACLQNKVK
-322 LDLVWIDADNYEI
+322 LDLHWIDADNFEL
-335 EDLKNLNGVVVP
+335 ENLENMDGVIVP

-355 EGKIGAIEYL
+355 EGKISAIEYI
-365 RKNKIPF
+365 RKNNIPF

-392 ISDANST
+392 IDDANSS
-399 EFSQTTKNPVID
+399 EFSKNTNNYVID
-411 LLPNQDLEADDV
+411 LLPNQDLEKDDV
-423 GASMRLGTYPCKIQ
+423 GASMRLGTYPCKLNDNSLAAQ
-437 PDTMAK
+437 
-443 DIYNNEIIYERHRHR
+443 IYNDEIIYERHRHR
-458 YEVNNKFRN
+458 YEVNNKYRDILV
-467 ELESKGLV
+467 EKGLKIGGV
-475 FSGLSPDED
+475 SPDNN
-484 LVEMIELK
+484 LVEMIELP
-492 DHPYFVASQFH
+492 DHPFFIASQFH

-515 MFNSF
+515 LFKEF
-520 IAASKEIEFFDE
+520 IFASIKNISKDSENIVSETIKE
-532 KGSRIHEL
+532 K
-540 EKVEINPYGLKIL
+540 
-553 ELNEIP
+553 
-559 SLKKQKGLFIIW
+559 
-571 ADSGIKGEHYLHAG
+571 
-585 DGVPLRTVKALD
+585 
-597 EGLPPFNSK
+597 
-606 GLSIFISYKI
+606 